1 MEKFGQT
8 NKYQRRRRRSMK
20 NRNRMIAE
28 VINDWMTYMSR
39 EETEQRLKEFFLEDF
54 DKWSDEAIEE
64 IWEETQRGSSQH

>member
-8 NKYQRRRRRSMK
+8 NKYQRRRSMK

-39 EETEQRLKEFFLEDF
+39 EEMEQRLKEFFLEDF
-54 DKWSDEAIEE
+54 DKWSDEEIEE

>member
-8 NKYQRRRRRSMK
+8 NKYQRRRRSMK

-39 EETEQRLKEFFLEDF
+39 EEMEQRLKEFFLEDF
-54 DKWSDEAIEE
+54 DKWSDEEIEE

>member
-1 MEKFGQT
+1 
-8 NKYQRRRRRSMK
+8 MK

-39 EETEQRLKEFFLEDF
+39 EEMEQRLKEFFLEDF

>member
-1 MEKFGQT
+1 
-8 NKYQRRRRRSMK
+8 
-20 NRNRMIAE
+20 MIAE

-39 EETEQRLKEFFLEDF
+39 EEMEQRLKEFFLEDF

>member
-8 NKYQRRRRRSMK
+8 NKYQRRRRSMK

-54 DKWSDEAIEE
+54 DKWSDEEIEE

>member
-1 MEKFGQT
+1 
-8 NKYQRRRRRSMK
+8 MK

-39 EETEQRLKEFFLEDF
+39 EEMEQRLKEFFLEDF
-54 DKWSDEAIEE
+54 DKWSDEEIEE

>member
-1 MEKFGQT
+1 
-8 NKYQRRRRRSMK
+8 MK

-54 DKWSDEAIEE
+54 DKWSDEEIEE

>member
-1 MEKFGQT
+1 
-8 NKYQRRRRRSMK
+8 MK